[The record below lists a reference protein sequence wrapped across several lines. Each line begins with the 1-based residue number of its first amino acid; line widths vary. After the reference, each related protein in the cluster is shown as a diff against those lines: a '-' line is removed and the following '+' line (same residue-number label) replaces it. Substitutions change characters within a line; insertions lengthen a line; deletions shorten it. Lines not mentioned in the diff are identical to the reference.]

1 MTEPH
6 PHDSAIGLS
15 LDSLA
20 IGVDHLEA
28 VVVTHVRVPTPFAWW
43 IRRGTSRDA
52 TVIGR
57 SAQLFTIASRD
68 GAVTGEEL
76 VTLTIE
82 SKSTLMIVN
91 SVRNFGV
98 AVVFAREAPLGF
110 ARMAAKQI
118 VLTLE
123 HDLPYELAE
132 PVVPAAEPPPSAP
145 QRHASAPPPEPA
157 RVPVPAAA
165 PSDRGART
173 HGVAEPAIVHPL
185 PVASRPTVPG
195 SVPPAVTV
203 AAEVDFESDSGPDTS
218 PPRSA
223 IGNRVRMI
231 LLHLERTAVDGH
243 ISRMRVALRSGLGL
257 EALVYPDDLPSEALL
272 VIETAAEDILG
283 VEHGKLG
290 ELSLP

>member
-1 MTEPH
+1 VTEPQ

-28 VVVTHVRVPTPFAWW
+28 VVVTHVRSPAPFAWW
-43 IRRGTSRDA
+43 IRRGASRDA
-52 TVIGR
+52 AVIGR
-57 SAQLFTIASRD
+57 SAQLFTLASRD
-68 GAVTGEEL
+68 GAVTGDEV

-132 PVVPAAEPPPSAP
+132 PVAVTPEPVSSAP
-145 QRHASAPPPEPA
+145 QRHASTPPEPA
-157 RVPVPAAA
+157 RVPTPPAVA
-165 PSDRGART
+165 SERGART
-173 HGVAEPAIVHPL
+173 GFAEPALVQSL

-195 SVPPAVTV
+195 SVPPAV
-203 AAEVDFESDSGPDTS
+203 APAPEVDFESENGPDTS

-223 IGNRVRMI
+223 IGNRVRTI

-257 EALVYPDDLPSEALL
+257 EALVYPDDLPAEALL

-290 ELSLP
+290 ELSLA